1 MRTTKGVV
9 LIALTIPHVVVG
21 MLLGWGSLAM
31 GATALVISGG
41 VMIAR
46 DRKRKRDIP
55 GVPLDPAIPKAPRTP
70 TLPPPSGPPDGPTAS
85 PPEPAPLPAGE
96 WHEGGV
102 ILPPPPPKPDG
113 PPKLTLIHSDG
124 RRVDVR
130 DFRRRAAGGS
140 K

>member
-1 MRTTKGVV
+1 MRTTIG
-9 LIALTIPHVVVG
+9 IALLFLTVPYVIAG
-21 MLLGWGSLAM
+21 LLLGWSSLAM
-31 GATALVISGG
+31 GATALIVSGG

-46 DRKRKRDIP
+46 GARRKRRVP
-55 GVPLDPAIPKAPRTP
+55 GDPLDPAIPKAPRTP
-70 TLPPPSGPPDGPTAS
+70 TLPPPSSPPDGPTAS
-85 PPEPAPLPAGE
+85 PPEPAPQPAGE
-96 WHEGGV
+96 WHEGDV
-102 ILPPPPPKPDG
+102 ILPPPPSKPAG